1 LDKERQTLVERCNCM
16 NTQLNQRMGHADET
30 QHKLNQA
37 KGDTS
42 KLKSMIHGLDLQIND
57 YEKLNARLV
66 EE

>member
-1 LDKERQTLVERCNCM
+1 
-16 NTQLNQRMGHADET
+16 MGHADET